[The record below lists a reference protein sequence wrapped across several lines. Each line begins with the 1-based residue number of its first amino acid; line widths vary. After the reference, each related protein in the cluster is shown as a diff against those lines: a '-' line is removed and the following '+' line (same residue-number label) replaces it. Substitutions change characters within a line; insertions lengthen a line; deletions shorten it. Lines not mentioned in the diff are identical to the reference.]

1 MRDKRSVRLV
11 VAEPLQLLCDG
22 ICSLLESQS
31 GLQVLGSAQTGNEV
45 MQMAEMLRPDILL
58 VAIDLPKVSCVDV
71 LRELP
76 SRSPQT
82 RALVLVDDA
91 QTPRCIQ
98 ALENGARGI
107 LSRSSSKELL
117 YKSIQCVMAGEYWAG
132 REQMANLCRYLREA
146 KQKGD
151 DAKLLT
157 WRETEVVSAI
167 LSGSTNKNI
176 ASQLSISEETVKHH
190 VTNVFRKFKV
200 SNRLELALY
209 AAQTGLLAQ
218 LTETPLSA
226 DSDS

>member
-22 ICSLLESQS
+22 VCSLLESQP
-31 GLQVLGSAQTGNEV
+31 GLQVLGSAQTGDEV
-45 MQMAEMLRPDILL
+45 VQMAETLRPDILL
-58 VAIDLPKVSCVDV
+58 VAIDLPKISCFDV

-76 SRSPQT
+76 GRSPQT

-117 YKSIQCVMAGEYWAG
+117 YKSIRCVMAGEYWVG
-132 REQMANLCRYLREA
+132 REQMATLCCYLREA
-146 KQKGD
+146 RQKGD

-167 LSGSTNKNI
+167 LSGSTNKDI
-176 ASQLSISEETVKHH
+176 ANQLSISQETVKHH

-209 AAQTGLLAQ
+209 AAQIGLLPQ
-218 LTETPLSA
+218 LTETPVSR
-226 DSDS
+226 DSNS

>member
-1 MRDKRSVRLV
+1 M

-22 ICSLLESQS
+22 VCSLLKSEPDF
-31 GLQVLGSAQTGNEV
+31 QVLGHTRTGDDIV
-45 MQMAEMLRPDILL
+45 QMAATLQPDILL
-58 VAIDLPKVSCVDV
+58 MAMDLPRVSCLDV

-76 SRSPQT
+76 SRTPHT
-82 RALVLVDDA
+82 RAIVLVDDA

-107 LSRSSSKELL
+107 ITRNSSKEVLF
-117 YKSIQCVMAGEYWAG
+117 KSIRCVMAGEYWVG
-132 REQMANLCRYLREA
+132 REQMATLFRYLREA

-167 LSGSTNKNI
+167 LSGCTNKDI
-176 ASQLSISEETVKHH
+176 ANQFSISEETVKHH

-218 LTETPLSA
+218 LTETAVSG